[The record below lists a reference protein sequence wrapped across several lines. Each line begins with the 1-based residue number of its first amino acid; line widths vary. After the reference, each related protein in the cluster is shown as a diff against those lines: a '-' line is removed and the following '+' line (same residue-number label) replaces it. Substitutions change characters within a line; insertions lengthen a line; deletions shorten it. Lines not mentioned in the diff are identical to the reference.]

1 MVGFKSRRYT
11 TRHAT
16 LHCTQFRDA
25 WGPHTESIRD
35 KIVGFHDATR
45 LATLPTIYLSI
56 YLSIYLAIIISLESR
71 ELFRPIRP
79 PTKRTHARLATYELQ
94 LHDLH

>member
-11 TRHAT
+11 TRDA
-16 LHCTQFRDA
+16 TQFRDA